1 MLARCER
8 PGSKQ
13 RFAIPTAPPRIRT
26 GPRSRSRS
34 SRSRPSAGGI
44 AGGASAGR
52 RPYTGHHGLFRPRSQ
67 GMSTATGSY
76 DPQTGAIG
84 AGFAPPDA
92 QYAES
97 EEVAP
102 GVVLDFDAQGRVIGV
117 ELLFVRDLLAAG
129 TPAAGMAKAAA
140 AE

>member
-1 MLARCER
+1 
-8 PGSKQ
+8 
-13 RFAIPTAPPRIRT
+13 
-26 GPRSRSRS
+26 
-34 SRSRPSAGGI
+34 
-44 AGGASAGR
+44 
-52 RPYTGHHGLFRPRSQ
+52 
-67 GMSTATGSY
+67 MSTATATY
-76 DPQTGAIG
+76 DPEADAI
-84 AGFAPPDA
+84 AVRFAPPDA